1 MDRLSASSES
11 FNVLFPTP
19 LVSKITGAKLP
30 WYSMIVRHRAERG
43 PSRKIVLRITAS
55 IAIGIAAAAVA
66 TFSWGLNFV
75 VPFMLHGYSIF
86 DVAIVQAAAS
96 AILAILYLTT
106 QRRVL
111 ASFTPLDYLVAFNLG
126 VLGYA
131 TYYLTLEGAA
141 IYAGPVIAPA
151 FLALVP
157 IAMAGT
163 ANFLQPTLPWKSLML
178 PLALSFAGLI
188 LVQVN
193 FSAGVAEVR
202 APGLWLGILLAIAA
216 VVLWTTFGLLNQAA
230 LNKRPTVHVGVWSAL
245 ILVGAGIAM
254 MAFLPL
260 GLWLE
265 VFRLPKLG
273 FGWSTASAVYLWGGG
288 LGVFSSVGGAVAW
301 TIASKR
307 LPAVLSGQLIVLE
320 PFFGTVLG
328 LLVHRRW
335 PVLTE
340 TVGMVLLLSGV
351 LVAVNAFGKAS
362 QGPVTV
368 AATP

>member
-1 MDRLSASSES
+1 
-11 FNVLFPTP
+11 
-19 LVSKITGAKLP
+19 
-30 WYSMIVRHRAERG
+30 
-43 PSRKIVLRITAS
+43 
-55 IAIGIAAAAVA
+55 
-66 TFSWGLNFV
+66 
-75 VPFMLHGYSIF
+75 MLHGYSIF
-86 DVAIVQAAAS
+86 DVAMVQAVAS
-96 AILAILYLTT
+96 AVFAILYLATK
-106 QRRVL
+106 RRVL
-111 ASFTPLDYLVAFNLG
+111 ALFTPLDYLVAFNLG
-126 VLGYA
+126 LLGYA

-163 ANFLQPTLPWKSLML
+163 ANFLQPVLPWRSLIL
-178 PLALSFAGLI
+178 PLTLGFAGLI
-188 LVQVN
+188 LVQIN
-193 FSAGVAEVR
+193 FSTGVAEAR
-202 APGLWLGILLAIAA
+202 PPGLWLGISLAIAA

-265 VFRLPKLG
+265 VFRLPTMG
-273 FGWSTASAVYLWGGG
+273 YGWSAASAVYLWGGG

-301 TIASKR
+301 TIAAKR

-340 TVGMVLLLSGV
+340 AIGMVLLLSGV
-351 LVAVNAFGKAS
+351 MIAVNAFGKAS
-362 QGPVTV
+362 RGPALTVT
-368 AATP
+368 ANP

>member
-1 MDRLSASSES
+1 M
-11 FNVLFPTP
+11 
-19 LVSKITGAKLP
+19 
-30 WYSMIVRHRAERG
+30 
-43 PSRKIVLRITAS
+43 IVLRITAS
-55 IAIGIAAAAVA
+55 IAIGIAAAVIA

-86 DVAIVQAAAS
+86 DVAIVQAVVS
-96 AILAILYLTT
+96 AVLAVLYLATK
-106 QRRVL
+106 RGVL
-111 ASFTPLDYLVAFNLG
+111 ESFTPLDYLVALNLG

-163 ANFLQPTLPWKSLML
+163 ANFLQPVLPWRSLVL
-178 PLALSFAGLI
+178 PLTLGFAGLV
-188 LVQVN
+188 LVQTHL
-193 FSAGVAEVR
+193 SANVAEAR
-202 APGLWLGILLAIAA
+202 PPGLWLGISLAIAA
-216 VVLWTTFGLLNQAA
+216 VALWTTFGLLNQAA
-230 LNKRPTVHVGVWSAL
+230 LNKRPDVHVGVWSAL

-254 MAFLPL
+254 VAFLPV
-260 GLWLE
+260 GLWLD
-265 VFRLPKLG
+265 VFRLPKMG
-273 FGWSTASAVYLWGGG
+273 FGWSAASAVYLWGGG

-301 TIASKR
+301 TMASKR
-307 LPAVLSGQLIVLE
+307 LPAVLSGQLIVME

-340 TVGMVLLLSGV
+340 AVGMVLLLTGV
-351 LVAVNAFGKAS
+351 VVAVNAFGKAS
-362 QGPVTV
+362 HGQP
-368 AATP
+368 AAAGD

>member
-1 MDRLSASSES
+1 
-11 FNVLFPTP
+11 
-19 LVSKITGAKLP
+19 
-30 WYSMIVRHRAERG
+30 
-43 PSRKIVLRITAS
+43 
-55 IAIGIAAAAVA
+55 
-66 TFSWGLNFV
+66 
-75 VPFMLHGYSIF
+75 MLHGYSIF
-86 DVAIVQAAAS
+86 DVAMVQAVAS
-96 AILAILYLTT
+96 AVFAILYLATK
-106 QRRVL
+106 RRVL
-111 ASFTPLDYLVAFNLG
+111 ALFTPLDYLVAFNLG
-126 VLGYA
+126 LLGYA

-163 ANFLQPTLPWKSLML
+163 ANFLQPVLPWRSLIL
-178 PLALSFAGLI
+178 PLTLGFAGLI
-188 LVQVN
+188 LVQIN
-193 FSAGVAEVR
+193 FSAGVAEAR
-202 APGLWLGILLAIAA
+202 PPGLWLGISLAIAA

-265 VFRLPKLG
+265 VFRLPTMG
-273 FGWSTASAVYLWGGG
+273 YGWSAASAVYLWGGG

-301 TIASKR
+301 TIAAKR

-340 TVGMVLLLSGV
+340 AIGMVLLLSGV
-351 LVAVNAFGKAS
+351 MIAVNAFGKAS
-362 QGPVTV
+362 RGPALTVT
-368 AATP
+368 ANP

>member
-1 MDRLSASSES
+1 M
-11 FNVLFPTP
+11 
-19 LVSKITGAKLP
+19 
-30 WYSMIVRHRAERG
+30 
-43 PSRKIVLRITAS
+43 
-55 IAIGIAAAAVA
+55 
-66 TFSWGLNFV
+66 
-75 VPFMLHGYSIF
+75 PFMLHGYSIF
-86 DVAIVQAAAS
+86 DVAIVQALAS
-96 AILAILYLTT
+96 AVLAILYLAT

-111 ASFTPLDYLVAFNLG
+111 ASFTALDYLVAFNLG
-126 VLGYA
+126 LLGYA

-141 IYAGPVIAPA
+141 VYAGPVIAPA

-157 IAMAGT
+157 IALAGT
-163 ANFLQPTLPWKSLML
+163 ANFLQPVVPWRSLVL
-178 PLALSFAGLI
+178 PLTLGFAGLI
-188 LVQVN
+188 LVQIN
-193 FSAGVAEVR
+193 FSAGVAQAR
-202 APGLWLGILLAIAA
+202 PPGLWLGILLAIAA

-230 LNKRPTVHVGVWSAL
+230 LNKRPNVHVAVWSAL

-260 GLWLE
+260 GLWLN
-265 VFRLPKLG
+265 VFRLPKMG

-320 PFFGTVLG
+320 PFFGSVLG
-328 LLVHRRW
+328 LVVHRRW

-340 TVGMVLLLSGV
+340 AVGMVLLLSAV

-362 QGPVTV
+362 QGPAVTV
-368 AATP
+368 AVSP